1 MSDQKMKKECCVV
14 QKKVA
19 KLSTYMVSAVL
30 WAVFQIEHATNAPH
44 SLGMFTFRHSFP
56 AVEIQVYLCI
66 YLTLCEYHP

>member
-19 KLSTYMVSAVL
+19 KLSTYMLSAVL

-44 SLGMFTFRHSFP
+44 SLVMFTFRRSFF
-56 AVEIQVYLCI
+56 L
-66 YLTLCEYHP
+66 L